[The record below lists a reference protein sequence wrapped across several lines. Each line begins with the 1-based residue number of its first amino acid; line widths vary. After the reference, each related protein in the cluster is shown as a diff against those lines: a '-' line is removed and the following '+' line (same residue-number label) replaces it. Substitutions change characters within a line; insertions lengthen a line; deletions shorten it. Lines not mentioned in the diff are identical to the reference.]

1 MAAKNAIGDLGVK
14 SWARGA
20 NGLDKMWQELVRTV
34 QRAVRVRSVQTL
46 AECQIHQAAGAALL
60 DPDGLLRAKSPRLL
74 GLCPGFGAAPVKQIV
89 WRHEE
94 DELIGQKAQ
103 GKMDHI
109 TLAVKE
115 GEVFGL
121 SAEAFEKTARM
132 DGGEVCFSAW
142 IRLAQKSWL
151 EAIAA
156 SAILE
161 MRNSAELIQ
170 GGSLSR
176 RIAAIFERDLGIP
189 MKKQINNAEHVVM
202 DVEHAH
208 LLMQVAEH
216 VRHHRFGA
224 GSDPARRP
232 GKLDDRSRLSRPFG
246 RHVGKF
252 GLTIHNR
259 V

>member
-1 MAAKNAIGDLGVK
+1 M
-14 SWARGA
+14 GA
-20 NGLDKMWQELVRTV
+20 GSNGLDKMWRELIKLCNEQFESQPFKR
-34 QRAVRVRSVQTL
+34 
-46 AECQIHQAAGAALL
+46 LL
-60 DPDGLLRAKSPRLL
+60 NAKFTKLRAQHYSIQMAYYVQNRRDCWGYVQGSAPL
-74 GLCPGFGAAPVKQIV
+74 PVKQIV
-89 WRHEE
+89 WHHEE
-94 DELIGQKAQ
+94 DELIGQRAQ

-121 SAEAFEKTARM
+121 SADAFEKTARM

-161 MRNSAELIQ
+161 MRNSAEFIH
-170 GGSLSR
+170 GGSLSQ

-208 LLMQVAEH
+208 LLMQVAKQYAGTASAQEAIL
-216 VRHHRFGA
+216 RGA
-224 GSDPARRP
+224 RESLMIDRVYRGHLADLMES
-232 GKLDDRSRLSRPFG
+232 LD
-246 RHVGKF
+246 
-252 GLTIHNR
+252 
-259 V
+259 

>member
-1 MAAKNAIGDLGVK
+1 VSAGT
-14 SWARGA
+14 
-20 NGLDKMWQELVRTV
+20 NGLEKMWQELVRLCNE
-34 QRAVRVRSVQTL
+34 QFDSEPFKR
-46 AECQIHQAAGAALL
+46 LL
-60 DPDGLLRAKSPRLL
+60 NAKFTKLRAQHYSIQMAYYVQNRRDCWGYVQGSAPL
-74 GLCPGFGAAPVKQIV
+74 PVKQII

-121 SAEAFEKTARM
+121 TAEAFEKTPRM

-142 IRLAQKSWL
+142 IRLAQRSWL

-170 GGSLSR
+170 GGSLSH

-208 LLMQVAEH
+208 LLMQVAKPHASTASAQEAI
-216 VRHHRFGA
+216 VRGA
-224 GSDPARRP
+224 RESLMIDRVYRGHLADLMES
-232 GKLDDRSRLSRPFG
+232 LD
-246 RHVGKF
+246 
-252 GLTIHNR
+252 
-259 V
+259 